1 MLARN
6 RRYDRVGGARL
17 EGIRIASVGN
27 LAVGGTGKTPLTAWM
42 ARELSDRGA
51 RPAVLMRGYGHDEA
65 LLHRR
70 WNPDVDV
77 VVGPDRVAGAHI
89 ARARG
94 AGVAILDDGYQHR
107 RLARDLDLVLLA
119 VEDPRPVRVLPAG
132 PYREPWS
139 GLGRA
144 DAVVLTRR
152 RASLAEAEA
161 LARAVEAEFPGLVR
175 AAVRLAPGAWTDLE
189 GTPSAP
195 PRGPMLAVA
204 AVARP
209 EAFRA
214 DVEERSGEPVELLAF
229 ADHHEYTA
237 SDTRKIARRAAGRT
251 VVVTEK
257 DAVKLVP
264 HGDALGGARVISQ
277 ELRWDWGQEAI
288 GTLLDELAG
297 GESPR
302 HGGGSAEAG
311 DAPLERPDA
320 GAARDDDGTVRYDAG
335 RVRDE
340 NAPAGHPA
348 AGNRDDARRV
358 GRDARVP

>member
-6 RRYDRVGGARL
+6 RHYDRVGGTRL
-17 EGIRIASVGN
+17 AGIRIASVGN

-77 VVGPDRVAGAHI
+77 VVGPDRVAGARI
-89 ARARG
+89 ARTRG
-94 AGVAILDDGYQHR
+94 ADVAILDDGYQHR

-119 VEDPRPVRVLPAG
+119 VEDPRPARVLPAG

-139 GLGRA
+139 GLARA

-152 RASLAEAEA
+152 GASLAEAEA

-175 AAVRLAPGAWTDLE
+175 AALRLGPGAWTDVE

-195 PRGPMLAVA
+195 PRGPVLAVA

-214 DVEERSGEPVELLAF
+214 AVEERSGEPVELLAF

-237 SDTRKIARRAAGRT
+237 GDARKIARRAAGRT

-264 HGDALGGARVISQ
+264 HRGVLGGVRVMSQ
-277 ELRWDWGQEAI
+277 ELGWDWGQEAI
-288 GTLLDELAG
+288 GSLLDELASG
-297 GESPR
+297 GR
-302 HGGGSAEAG
+302 TNRGGGSA
-311 DAPLERPDA
+311 DAADASLERPDA
-320 GAARDDDGTVRYDAG
+320 GAARDDAG
-335 RVRDE
+335 GVRDE
-340 NAPAGHPA
+340 EARAGHPA